1 MRDLCWD
8 STHEEAYLMSVSPK
22 AILLDALPA
31 TRLRELA
38 DHLEVNGS
46 RQSKAELIEAFTRYR
61 RLSAERICELLSVD
75 ELIEKYKGVGGSL

>member
-1 MRDLCWD
+1 MP
-8 STHEEAYLMSVSPK
+8 VSPK
-22 AILLDALPA
+22 ALLLDALPS

-75 ELIEKYKGVGGSL
+75 EHIEKIQRRGRKSVTGAP